1 MTEKPLS
8 WHREFTGDMAG
19 LVEACGW
26 IEELSTSNELDGD
39 VSNSIQVCFEEL
51 ASNIIRHSGEAT
63 WSDPQASD
71 GHRAT
76 SLKFKVGLNIDSERV
91 RLSLEDNGKPFDV
104 AAAPTHGAGHPVE
117 DMAVGGLGL
126 HLVKELSSA
135 MVYRRTEFGN
145 EVNLEFSRVPMQEPS
160 QL

>member
-1 MTEKPLS
+1 MS

-26 IEELSTSNELDGD
+26 IEELSSTHNLGD
-39 VSNSIQVCFEEL
+39 EVSNSLQVCFEEL
-51 ASNIIRHSGEAT
+51 ASNIVRHSGDGL
-63 WSDPQASD
+63 WIDPKLADRRSP
-71 GHRAT
+71 T
-76 SLKFKVGLNIDSERV
+76 SLKFKVGLNIDKDLV

-104 AAAPTHGAGHPVE
+104 AAAPTQGAGHPVE

-126 HLVKELSSA
+126 HLVKSLSSA
-135 MVYRRTEFGN
+135 IGYRRTDFGN
-145 EVNLEFSRVPMQEPS
+145 EVNLEFSRVPMQEPT